1 MLSKIMATKSQTQTQ
16 TQTQSTQSNW
26 IDDMSFQASLHI
38 EKGKQRVNI
47 LRGERSKTKKS
58 EVWADKQEVKLE
70 REKVQLNTE
79 QTKLQTDKEK
89 DAIASTNLKGTQA
102 SGVMNEVA
110 WRQKLTKKAYEI
122 GVNPAS
128 LTPSS
133 QNALPPT
140 QSAVVDLVGMV
151 RTKTKEQEK
160 V

>member
-1 MLSKIMATKSQTQTQ
+1 MAKTQTQ

-47 LRGERSKTKKS
+47 LRGERAKTQKT
-58 EVWADKQEVKLE
+58 EVWANKQEVKLE
-70 REKVQLNTE
+70 REKIQLNTE
-79 QTKLQTDKEK
+79 KTNLQTDKEK
-89 DAIASTNLKGTQA
+89 DAIASTNLRGTQA
-102 SGVMNEVA
+102 SGAMNEIH
-110 WRQKLTKKAYEI
+110 WRQRLTKKAYAI
-122 GVNPAS
+122 GANPAL
-128 LTPSS
+128 LTPSA

-140 QSAVVDLVGMV
+140 QSTVVDLVGMV